1 MNNSSLRFSQILTIG
16 LLLFAIFFGVGN
28 VIFPPALGQAAGTNM
43 WITIIGF
50 IVTDVG
56 LSLLAIIAV
65 ALAGGS
71 FDKLGAKVHPTFATV
86 LSIVIYLAIGPL
98 FVIPRT
104 GTVSFEMSVA
114 PVLSEGNAGRWC
126 FLFIFF
132 VITYLLSLN
141 PTKLVDRIGKIL
153 TPVFLVMIGVILA
166 KALISPMG
174 AFAEPTGDYAEIPFF
189 KGFLEGFLTLDA
201 IGALVISVIVVN
213 TIKQYGVTER
223 KAIAKNMIYAGIIAS
238 IGLMLVY
245 FALGY
250 IGASSVSLG
259 VASNGGELLTN
270 VMNHLFGASG
280 NLLLGAVIIFACLT
294 TAVGV
299 TAAFGNYFS
308 KMLPGISYKK
318 IVLAVCLFSFGISNL
333 GLNALLQ
340 VTGPV
345 LMVLYPIIIVLIV
358 LSFLDK
364 YITGKPSVYIVAM
377 TVATIFSLLQVL
389 EEQGWMSESIIRY
402 VQMIPFYQLKIGW
415 MVPATIGAIVGYVMP
430 QKPVKKRGE
439 INIQ

>member
-1 MNNSSLRFSQILTIG
+1 MNNSSLRFSQIFTIG
-16 LLLFAIFFGVGN
+16 LLLFAILFGAGN
-28 VIFPPALGQAAGTNM
+28 VIFPPALGQGAGTNM
-43 WITIIGF
+43 WIAMIGF

-71 FDKLGAKVHPTFATV
+71 FDQLGAKVHPTFSTV

-104 GTVSFEMSVA
+104 GTVSFEMSAA
-114 PVLSEGNAGRWC
+114 PLLSDGNAGRWC

-132 VITYLLSLN
+132 VITFLLSLN

-153 TPVFLVMIGVILA
+153 TPVLLVMVGVILT

-174 AFAEPTGDYAEIPFF
+174 TFAEPTGDYAEIPFF
-189 KGFLEGFLTLDA
+189 KGFLEGFLTLDT
-201 IGALVISVIVVN
+201 IGALVISGIVVN

-238 IGLMLVY
+238 IGLMFVY

-259 VASNGGELLTN
+259 VASNGGEVLTN
-270 VMNHLFGASG
+270 VMWHLFGASG
-280 NLLLGAVIIFACLT
+280 NLLLGTVIIFACLT
-294 TAVGV
+294 TSVGV
-299 TAAFGNYFS
+299 TSAFGNYFS

-318 IVLAVCLFSFGISNL
+318 IVFTVCLFSFGISNL

-345 LMVLYPIIIVLIV
+345 LMVLYPITIVLIV
-358 LSFLDK
+358 LSFFDK
-364 YITGKPSVYIVAM
+364 YIAEKRSVYMISM
-377 TVATIFSLLQVL
+377 TIATILSLLQVL
-389 EEQGWMSESIIRY
+389 EEQGWISESI
-402 VQMIPFYQLKIGW
+402 VGCLQVIPFYHLKIGW
-415 MVPATIGAIVGYVMP
+415 VVPAVIGALIGYAMP
-430 QKPVKKRGE
+430 QRPVKKE
-439 INIQ
+439 EK